1 MAVLKEWTHN
11 VSDIPAG
18 GLKCERK
25 ASSGDCEDI
34 AKALKILALESLL
47 ANYQMHALPG
57 GGYRLSGGIQASV
70 IQACIATLEPLPAQ
84 VNEDFTS
91 EFWPEPKDVDDE
103 GDRAVLD
110 GADIEPLQNGVIDA
124 GRIIFEA
131 LSAALDPYPRKQG
144 AEFDWHDPASQNPE
158 KISPFAVLAKLKDK
172 S

>member
-1 MAVLKEWTHN
+1 MAVLEEWTHN

-18 GLKCERK
+18 GLKRERK
-25 ASSGDCEDI
+25 ASASECEAI
-34 AKALKILALESLL
+34 AKALKIPALESLTT
-47 ANYQMHALPG
+47 NYQIHALPG
-57 GGYRLSGGIQASV
+57 GGYRLSGSIQASV
-70 IQACIATLEPLPAQ
+70 IQACIVTLEPLPAQ

-91 EFWPEPKDVDDE
+91 EFWPEPKSVDED
-103 GDRAVLD
+103 GDKAVLD